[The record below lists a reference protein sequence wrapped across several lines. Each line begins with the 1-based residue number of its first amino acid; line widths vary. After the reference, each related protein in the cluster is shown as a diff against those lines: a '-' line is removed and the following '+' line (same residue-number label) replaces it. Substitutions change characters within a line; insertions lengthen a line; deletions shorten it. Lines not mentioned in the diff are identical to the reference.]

1 MTAFQA
7 NKKLSESGILHFFQV
22 SGRPAGSGSELRWR
36 KACTELQ
43 RVFSF
48 FEKIEKKKKNMRE
61 THEGFLFTSK
71 IFSQTRNAFIN
82 STKGVSELDSYP
94 DSLAG

>member
-48 FEKIEKKKKNMRE
+48 FEKFEKKKPTRE

>member
-1 MTAFQA
+1 MGGQLALDLSLDGGKLALSYKGFFLFL
-7 NKKLSESGILHFFQV
+7 KKF
-22 SGRPAGSGSELRWR
+22 
-36 KACTELQ
+36 
-43 RVFSF
+43 
-48 FEKIEKKKKNMRE
+48 KKKKKTMRE